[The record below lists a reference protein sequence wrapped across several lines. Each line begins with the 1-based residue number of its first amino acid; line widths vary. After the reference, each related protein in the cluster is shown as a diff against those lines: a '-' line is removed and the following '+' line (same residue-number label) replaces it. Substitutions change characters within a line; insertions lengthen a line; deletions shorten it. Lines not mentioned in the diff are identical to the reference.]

1 MFSRVFSQVLPVAAV
16 IVVSGCGWVCAQE
29 GGESEGDTIHVPPTV
44 TWEKIADLAEPGGE
58 KLGGYGGMF
67 AGVQGDVLLLAGGTE
82 FPEKMPWEGGVR
94 VFSRGVHVL
103 ERKAGENQA
112 PEYRWVEAGYELP
125 VGMGCGASVSVA
137 DGLLC
142 IGGATVDQ
150 VVDTC
155 FLLRWN
161 GEKRKVERVEFPK
174 LPRALAWSSAAVVKQ
189 MVYVMGGTGVLG
201 SGGGSKAFY
210 ALDLSKR
217 KGGAKEFAWKALPA
231 WEGQARMLAVG
242 VSGVEGSAEYVYL
255 CGGRNPGGEV
265 DFLTDLHRY
274 DPVKKD
280 WSVLGDIVDP
290 RGHPCAIVGA
300 PAFHVPPHHLVVVSG
315 TDETLTRVLEGQAR
329 DLANI
334 DEREKNARRDYNR
347 LLMEKFPGYTRTV
360 LGYDAG
366 IGEWNHL
373 GGFPGAPCLTN
384 PAVNWGG
391 QVVIPGG
398 ETGPGR
404 RSPEIWM
411 GTVVKKPAVV
421 EEEEAGPAGQLTVP
435 APGPE
440 AAPAPA
446 PAAPAPAAVPAPAAA
461 VPAGGKP
468 TGVRRVEKR

>member
-1 MFSRVFSQVLPVAAV
+1 V
-16 IVVSGCGWVCAQE
+16 I
-29 GGESEGDTIHVPPTV
+29 
-44 TWEKIADLAEPGGE
+44 
-58 KLGGYGGMF
+58 
-67 AGVQGDVLLLAGGTE
+67 
-82 FPEKMPWEGGVR
+82 
-94 VFSRGVHVL
+94 
-103 ERKAGENQA
+103 
-112 PEYRWVEAGYELP
+112 
-125 VGMGCGASVSVA
+125 
-137 DGLLC
+137 
-142 IGGATVDQ
+142 
-150 VVDTC
+150 
-155 FLLRWN
+155 
-161 GEKRKVERVEFPK
+161 
-174 LPRALAWSSAAVVKQ
+174 
-189 MVYVMGGTGVLG
+189 
-201 SGGGSKAFY
+201 
-210 ALDLSKR
+210 
-217 KGGAKEFAWKALPA
+217 
-231 WEGQARMLAVG
+231 
-242 VSGVEGSAEYVYL
+242 
-255 CGGRNPGGEV
+255 
-265 DFLTDLHRY
+265 
-274 DPVKKD
+274 
-280 WSVLGDIVDP
+280 
-290 RGHPCAIVGA
+290 
-300 PAFHVPPHHLVVVSG
+300 VSG